1 MSLTEDDRSRAS
13 AVEDDGEVQDNR
25 SGSGHW
31 ENEWD
36 HLSDWEKMHSLVREN
51 KIDEL
56 ENWKAHLAKTDEN
69 KENLFHSAAYDGN
82 EETCAY
88 LFDNGLNDID
98 RKNRLKPI
106 PIQIAC
112 ARNNSA
118 ALEFLL
124 DKKANIDVKVVRRA
138 GYAPPIIPIISEED
152 PHSISEDSIP
162 ISDSKISM
170 MNIPSIMDMNI
181 SMMIEHIEIDMENP
195 MAIICFIFA
204 FAMKL

>member
-1 MSLTEDDRSRAS
+1 MTPVFTSSEKGHLDCLRFLAEHKASLEQPPSNKLLMICRGMSLTEDDRSRAS

-98 RKNRLKPI
+98 RKN
-106 PIQIAC
+106 
-112 ARNNSA
+112 S
-118 ALEFLL
+118 
-124 DKKANIDVKVVRRA
+124 
-138 GYAPPIIPIISEED
+138 
-152 PHSISEDSIP
+152 
-162 ISDSKISM
+162 
-170 MNIPSIMDMNI
+170 
-181 SMMIEHIEIDMENP
+181 
-195 MAIICFIFA
+195 
-204 FAMKL
+204 